1 MLRPGNSGPAAGALE
16 ALGRLVARLR
26 REWPGLAI
34 LVRADSAYARED
46 LLAWCED
53 NGVDYVIGVA
63 RNSRLTGRIGPEL
76 ARAAAASSGS
86 AASALV
92 SLAEAREKALA
103 NRKLA
108 REGGD
113 PLAEKRRMQGVPS
126 FVVTSLPRTVSA
138 RIVYERVY
146 CPRGDMENAIKEQQL
161 DLFSDR
167 TSASRFPANQLRL
180 LFAALRRA
188 LRGTRLAR
196 ATAGTLRLKLR
207 AGQRSRCG
215 GSRWPWT
222 PHIPT
227 PPPSPGS
234 TPDGRD
240 RALGPTCRASPKHTL
255 SLSLPGPV
263 PPEVTIRESAP
274 PLIAVRA
281 LADALSNHSACFAD
295 PASPRNRP
303 NPTSALLPRPRYDAV

>member
-1 MLRPGNSGPAAGALE
+1 
-16 ALGRLVARLR
+16 
-26 REWPGLAI
+26 
-34 LVRADSAYARED
+34 
-46 LLAWCED
+46 
-53 NGVDYVIGVA
+53 
-63 RNSRLTGRIGPEL
+63 
-76 ARAAAASSGS
+76 
-86 AASALV
+86 
-92 SLAEAREKALA
+92 
-103 NRKLA
+103 
-108 REGGD
+108 
-113 PLAEKRRMQGVPS
+113 
-126 FVVTSLPRTVSA
+126 
-138 RIVYERVY
+138 
-146 CPRGDMENAIKEQQL
+146 MENAIKEQQL

-188 LRGTRLAR
+188 LRGARLAR

-207 AGQRSRCG
+207 AGLRSPCG

-263 PPEVTIRESAP
+263 PPEVTIRQSAP